1 MRDARIVVPLLAA
14 GGLAAVAGGA
24 IVVGSRAL
32 DSAVNWALA
41 LAVVAAGLL
50 PLARDWQRGKF
61 DLFNLRNA
69 FLGYYVLQF
78 GVWALWILATG
89 ETKFIANLDRWQM
102 PLQRALLC
110 ALLGVVAFHLG
121 YSRRLGEKLAA
132 YLPHFRGQW
141 RAPRLW
147 LLTLVLVPLA
157 LWSFH
162 VIVVGAGSLGDFV
175 AELAA
180 NRTHGIREKGYYLL
194 LAWFGPTV
202 LLLATYAWALET
214 RTKKHYALAG
224 GLALLVGGI
233 GFLLGQ
239 RAFVIFPL
247 LQMACVHHYLR
258 ARLRFRPRYLLAGLA
273 LAFVLNIYTV
283 YREVPLERLHAR
295 QVAADLQ
302 QAEFWQE
309 SSVAFLRRF
318 SGIET
323 LALVVERTET
333 HPFGVP
339 SAVTLLTFP
348 IPRSVWAE
356 KTTPI
361 GLLYARS
368 FLYDVA
374 EPEGASPTLPGELYW
389 NFGVAGIL
397 GGLFFIGVFC
407 KTAYSYLLR
416 HRDKSALLLYSV
428 ALVYVI
434 WMIDAPTTHT
444 AGFLAQLALM
454 SAALTALTLSPLRSR
469 P

>member
-1 MRDARIVVPLLAA
+1 MRDVRTRVPLLVVGGVAA
-14 GGLAAVAGGA
+14 AAGGA
-24 IVVGSRAL
+24 IVFGSRRL
-32 DSAVNWALA
+32 DSAATWALA
-41 LAVVAAGLL
+41 LAVVAAALL
-50 PLARDWQRGKF
+50 PIARDWRRGQL
-61 DLFNLRNA
+61 DLLNLRNA
-69 FLGYYVLQF
+69 FLGYYVMQF

-89 ETKFIANLDRWQM
+89 DTKFIANLDRWQM

-110 ALLGVVAFHLG
+110 ALLGVAAFHLG

-132 YLPHFRGQW
+132 YLPHFPGRW
-141 RAPRLW
+141 REPRLW
-147 LLTLVLVPLA
+147 LLILILVPLA

-162 VIVVGAGSLGDFV
+162 IIVVGAGSLGDFV
-175 AELAA
+175 AELTA

-202 LLLATYAWALET
+202 LLLATYAEALET
-214 RTKKHYALAG
+214 RSKKRYALAG
-224 GLALLVGGI
+224 ALALLAGGI
-233 GFLLGQ
+233 GFALGY

-247 LQMACVHHYLR
+247 LQLACVHHYLR
-258 ARLRFRPRYLLAGLA
+258 SRIRLRPRYLLALLA
-273 LAFVLNIYTV
+273 VAMVLSVYSV

-295 QVAADLQ
+295 EVVADLQ
-302 QAEFWQE
+302 EAEFWRE

-348 IPRSVWAE
+348 IPRALWKE
-356 KTTPI
+356 KVTPI
-361 GLLYARS
+361 GLTYARS

-374 EPEGASPTLPGELYW
+374 DAEGASPTLPGELYW
-389 NFGVAGIL
+389 NFGLAGVL

-416 HRDKSALLLYSV
+416 RRDKSAVLLYSV
-428 ALVYVI
+428 ALVYVV

-454 SAALTALTLSPLRSR
+454 SAALAALTFSPLRSR
-469 P
+469 A

>member
-1 MRDARIVVPLLAA
+1 MLW
-14 GGLAAVAGGA
+14 
-24 IVVGSRAL
+24 SRTL
-32 DSAVNWALA
+32 DSAVNWSLA

-61 DLFNLRNA
+61 DLLNLRNA

-89 ETKFIANLDRWQM
+89 DTKFFANLDRWQM

-110 ALLGVVAFHLG
+110 ALLGVAAFHLG

-132 YLPHFRGQW
+132 YLPHFPGRW
-141 RAPRLW
+141 REARLW

-157 LWSFH
+157 LWSFQ
-162 VIVVGAGSLGDFV
+162 VIVAGTGGLSDFV
-175 AELAA
+175 SELAA

-194 LAWFGPTV
+194 LAWFGPAV
-202 LLLATYAWALET
+202 LLLAAYAAAVET
-214 RTKKHYALAG
+214 RAKKYYALAG
-224 GLALLVGGI
+224 GAFLLVVGV
-233 GFLLGQ
+233 GFSLGF

-247 LQMACVHHYLR
+247 LQLACVHHYLR
-258 ARLRFRPRYLLAGLA
+258 SRIRLRPRYLLALLA
-273 LAFVLNIYTV
+273 AAMVLNVYSV

-295 QVAADLQ
+295 DVAADLRQ
-302 QAEFWQE
+302 VEFWQE
-309 SSVAFLRRF
+309 SSVGFLRRF

-323 LALVVERTET
+323 LALVVERTES

-339 SAVTLLTFP
+339 SAMTLLTFP
-348 IPRSVWAE
+348 IPRSLWAE

-374 EPEGASPTLPGELYW
+374 DAEGASPTLPGELYW
-389 NFGVAGIL
+389 NFGLAGIL

-416 HRDKSALLLYSV
+416 RRDKSAVLLYSV

>member
-1 MRDARIVVPLLAA
+1 MRDARIVVHLLAA

-24 IVVGSRAL
+24 IVVGSHAL
-32 DSAVNWALA
+32 DSAVNWALG
-41 LAVVAAGLL
+41 LAVIAAGLL
-50 PLARDWQRGKF
+50 PILRDWHRGHL
-61 DLFNLRNA
+61 DLLNLRNA
-69 FLGYYVLQF
+69 FLGYYVMQF

-89 ETKFIANLDRWQM
+89 DTKFFANLDRWQM

-110 ALLGVVAFHLG
+110 ALLGVAAFHLG

-132 YLPHFRGQW
+132 YLPHFPGRW

-147 LLTLVLVPLA
+147 LLVVVLVPLA

-162 VIVVGAGSLGDFV
+162 VIVTGAGSLADFV
-175 AELAA
+175 AELTA

-202 LLLATYAWALET
+202 LLLAIYAWALET
-214 RTKKHYALAG
+214 RAKKHYLLAG
-224 GLALLVGGI
+224 GLALLAGSI
-233 GFLLGQ
+233 GFLLGY

-247 LQMACVHHYLR
+247 LQLACVHHYLR
-258 ARLRFRPRYLLAGLA
+258 ARIRFRPRYLLVGLA
-273 LAFVLNIYTV
+273 LALVLSVYSV

-295 QVAADLQ
+295 EVVADLQ
-302 QAEFWQE
+302 EAEFWRE

-323 LALVVERTET
+323 LALVVERSET

-339 SAVTLLTFP
+339 SAMTLLTFP
-348 IPRSVWAE
+348 IPRSLWAE

-374 EPEGASPTLPGELYW
+374 DPEGASPTLPGELYW

-407 KTAYSYLLR
+407 KAAYSYLLR
-416 HRDKSALLLYSV
+416 RRDKSAVLLYSV
-428 ALVYVI
+428 ALVYVV

-444 AGFLAQLALM
+444 AGFLTQLALM
-454 SAALTALTLSPLRSR
+454 SAALAALTFSPLRSR
-469 P
+469 A